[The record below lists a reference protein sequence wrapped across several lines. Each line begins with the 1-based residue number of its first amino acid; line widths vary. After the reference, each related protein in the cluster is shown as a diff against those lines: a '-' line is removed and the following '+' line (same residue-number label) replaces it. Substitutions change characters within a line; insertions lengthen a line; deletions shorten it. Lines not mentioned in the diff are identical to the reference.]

1 MLRRFALAAAAA
13 SFLFAVVPAEAAMP
27 SPVAGAPHDNYSSS
41 QATPVKA
48 HKKVIYVKKKVCHPV
63 YKWRTVWWKGHWT
76 KVKVK
81 VAKRGTIRVKVAG
94 RADCGDASLT
104 VVKAKAKAAK

>member
-27 SPVAGAPHDNYSSS
+27 SPVTGAPHDNYTSS

-81 VAKRGTIRVKVAG
+81 VATKCTWRWVPVWRWY
-94 RADCGDASLT
+94 
-104 VVKAKAKAAK
+104 